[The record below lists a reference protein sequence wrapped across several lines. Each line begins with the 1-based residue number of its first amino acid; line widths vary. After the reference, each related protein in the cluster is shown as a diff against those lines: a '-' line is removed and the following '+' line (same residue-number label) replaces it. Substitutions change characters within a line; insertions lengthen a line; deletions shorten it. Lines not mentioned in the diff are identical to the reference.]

1 MKIRYLFPSSFL
13 WFLVFRLN
21 GYAQTVEPGAVPKPP
36 RVPGGPGFLPYTLTS
51 SSFDGFIMDIIL
63 IFVAIVILGAIAFY
77 IFRAL
82 ARLTDWKW
90 ERRLRRLG
98 IPTRK
103 DRRQRSS
110 RL

>member
-1 MKIRYLFPSSFL
+1 MEIRYLFPSALL
-13 WFLVFRLN
+13 WLLVFRLN
-21 GYAQTVEPGAVPKPP
+21 AYAQTAQRGAVPKPP
-36 RVPGGPGFLPYTLTS
+36 NVPGGPGSLPYASGS
-51 SSFDGFIMDIIL
+51 SSFDGFIMRIIL
-63 IFVAIVILGAIAFY
+63 IFVAVVILASIAFY

-82 ARLTDWKW
+82 VRLADWKR